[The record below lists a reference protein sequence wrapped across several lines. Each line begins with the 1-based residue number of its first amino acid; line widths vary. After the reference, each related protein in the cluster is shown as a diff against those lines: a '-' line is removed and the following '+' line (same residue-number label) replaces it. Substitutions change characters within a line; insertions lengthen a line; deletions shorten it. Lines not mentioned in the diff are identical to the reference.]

1 MIASQPLPS
10 VIKLLAHDLRWQLV
24 QLLSHSDYRVSELVE
39 HLGEPANL
47 TSYHLK
53 QLRDG
58 GLVYTHRSEADGR
71 DMYYS
76 LDLATLREQYRAA
89 GTLIHPALVEAK
101 SQDMPASDALRV
113 LFVCTHNSAR
123 SQMAEGL
130 LRHLSAGRIES
141 FSAGSHPTRVHPEA
155 IRTMQRLGIEIE
167 SQQSTHL
174 SEVENQRFDYV
185 ITVCDRAREVCPTFP
200 GDGQQYHWGLPDP
213 SNVDDPA
220 QRRAAFEDT
229 ARRLQ
234 SRIEYFLQ
242 TIAQEGQPT

>member
-1 MIASQPLPS
+1 MVALQPPPQ

-24 QLLSHSDYRVSELVE
+24 QLLSHSDYRVSELVDR
-39 HLGEPANL
+39 LGEPANL

-53 QLRDG
+53 KLRNG

-71 DMYYS
+71 DTYYS
-76 LDLATLREQYRAA
+76 LDLDSLRQEYRQA
-89 GTLIHPALVEAK
+89 GGLIHPALV
-101 SQDMPASDALRV
+101 SQPGTDSARPGTLRV

-130 LRHLSAGRIES
+130 LRHLSGGAIEVY
-141 FSAGSHPTRVHPEA
+141 SAGSHPTRVHPEA
-155 IRTMQRLGIEIE
+155 IRAMDALGVDIR
-167 SQQSTHL
+167 QQESTHIRKL
-174 SEVENQRFDYV
+174 ETQPFNYV

-200 GDGQQYHWGLPDP
+200 GDGAQYHWGLPDP
-213 SNVDDPA
+213 SKIDDEGE
-220 QRRAAFEDT
+220 RRQAFAET

-242 TIAQEGQPT
+242 TIAEGTPT